1 MFQATF
7 SAYFQSNAPEL
18 TGQCFKRQMDNDSER
33 TLWKQPKSLFKKNKY
48 NVAQWPSQSPD
59 GNPGEHVLYFICW
72 RQNWWKNATRQKGT
86 EDSCNREQRS
96 CSDMTRDKTQWWCLW
111 APDFQLLLSTKDL
124 QTNIKSNNL
133 IYDFILVSISFT
145 PFKKKKPHIQCVVIH
160 TMFRLFG

>member
-1 MFQATF
+1 MLQNSLD
-7 SAYFQSNAPEL
+7 SASRGRWTMTPSAHCESNQRVFL
-18 TGQCFKRQMDNDSER
+18 RKISTMLRNGQVSPQMEI
-33 TLWKQPKSLFKKNKY
+33 Q
-48 NVAQWPSQSPD
+48 
-59 GNPGEHVLYFICW
+59 GNIYCISFAEDKTEGKMPRE
-72 RQNWWKNATRQKGT
+72 QEGT